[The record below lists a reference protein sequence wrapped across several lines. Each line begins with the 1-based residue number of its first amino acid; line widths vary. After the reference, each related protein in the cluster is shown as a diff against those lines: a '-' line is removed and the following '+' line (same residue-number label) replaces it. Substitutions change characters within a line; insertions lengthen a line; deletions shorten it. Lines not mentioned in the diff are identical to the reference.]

1 MLAVKVPEGRIEL
14 TPYQSHVYKA
24 LLEQSKPVSWRA
36 IAEAIKWNSP
46 SSVRTAIEQLCRFGL
61 VRRIPNPARTAEPE
75 AVCFWL
81 YQARQ

>member
-1 MLAVKVPEGRIEL
+1 MLNVKVPEGRIEL

-24 LLEQSKPVSWRA
+24 LLQKSEPASWRA

-61 VRRIPNPARTAEPE
+61 VERRPNPEGPY
-75 AVCFWL
+75 FWL
-81 YQARQ
+81 YAARRA